1 VGKPSRSDIE
11 DALYSTDREVRHCG
25 MGCRWETSRGGSPN
39 IVSAVAAMSFCL
51 ALADQWLGGSHIRF
65 WVAGVVVVGFDP
77 APGVHQLWREYDNL
91 LPVT

>member
-1 VGKPSRSDIE
+1 
-11 DALYSTDREVRHCG
+11 
-25 MGCRWETSRGGSPN
+25 
-39 IVSAVAAMSFCL
+39 MSFCL